1 MNPLFYYHNRNEF
14 EKIDIFRYVKKYVAW
29 RVNATQF
36 SDCKVNFFTFLLSA
50 MLALNFGRS
59 TKVWTE
65 QVMPNQ
71 TVTMLI

>member
-1 MNPLFYYHNRNEF
+1 MNPLLYYQNRNEI
-14 EKIDIFRYVKKYVAW
+14 EKIDIFRDAKKIIGW
-29 RVNATQF
+29 RLNATQF
-36 SDCKVNFFTFLLSA
+36 SDCKVNFFTVLLSA

-71 TVTMLI
+71 TITMLI